1 MSIDQQFLA
10 CLETGTVFT
19 HINALLP
26 DVIVPDSCR
35 QEHLVF
41 QFNAD
46 SGLEV
51 DEFGFSGV
59 VYTPNRGWCSIPWT
73 AVFAVVPASE
83 PEKALVRNISST
95 VLKPA
100 KRPKGKAAERPYLR
114 RIK

>member
-1 MSIDQQFLA
+1 MIDKQFLA

-26 DVIVPDSCR
+26 DVVVPDSCR

-51 DEFGFSGV
+51 DEFGFSG
-59 VYTPNRGWCSIPWT
+59 PIFIPERRWCSIPWT

-83 PEKALVRNISST
+83 PEKALVRNISADSP
-95 VLKPA
+95 LKT
-100 KRPKGKAAERPYLR
+100 KRPKGKAAERPYLKL
-114 RIK
+114 IKG